1 MDKPAKPNKRTRG
14 HPPFVPTRQE
24 RVFVAAMAG
33 LRMSA
38 DAICQVIGSARN
50 SDGDATS
57 GKPISKSTLFKHFRN
72 ELKNGRSLLKAKVAG
87 KFYAALDEGREWAI
101 GMAMRNLHGFDAGRG
116 GFQIDPG
123 ALADGTPEINTFIEF
138 IVPGRREEERPG
150 PVPGQRLLPPPP
162 KMYKYELGNWR
173 MEEK

>member
-1 MDKPAKPNKRTRG
+1 MNNKRTKRSRG

-33 LRMSA
+33 LRMNS

-50 SDGDATS
+50 GNGDATS

-72 ELKNGRSLLKAKVAG
+72 ELRNGRSLLKAKVAG

-101 GMAMRNLHGFDAGRG
+101 SMAMRNLHGFDAGRG
-116 GFQIDPG
+116 GFQIDP
-123 ALADGTPEINTFIEF
+123 AVLADGAREINTFIEF
-138 IVPGRREEERPG
+138 IVPGRHEEQRPG
-150 PVPGQRLLPPPP
+150 PIPGQRLLPAPP
-162 KMYKYELGNWR
+162 KMYKDELGIWR
-173 MEEK
+173 TEGE